1 MQSYTRYKVS
11 EFLRDRHPYVPPK
24 PTPLMDPQQVA
35 VAYNE
40 RCVPKLSDLLT
51 YADLTSQKRRDALHT
66 LNELVSHQETKEL
79 MIQQNIVQSAVN
91 LMADDS
97 EQVRSEAATLCGSLL
112 FLDCG
117 RAEFNSRI
125 GNYKIVQALI
135 FDKFL
140 EVRESAGW
148 LLYRFSLHKEGVE
161 MLYNSLSIT
170 KMVDAFNVYSTPSR
184 VADNY
189 KFVLFLLEAFVN
201 CSMYDF
207 AIQHTLQH
215 GFLKAFNIILRD
227 RNEYYSTSLS
237 PGIYEQILELVL
249 SVLKNISLLKEG
261 KKEALDE
268 GLVYTLSWYLDS
280 KIEKERLYS
289 SSFMMS
295 IGNILE
301 AKKQIS
307 EYQFNLRFEI
317 LEVIKFFLN
326 TNFFA

>member
-1 MQSYTRYKVS
+1 MQAYTRYKVS
-11 EFLRDRHPYVPPK
+11 EFLHDRHPYVPSK
-24 PTPLMDPQQVA
+24 PTPLQNQDQVA

-40 RCVPKLSDLLT
+40 RCVPKLADLLT
-51 YADLTSQKRRDALHT
+51 FEALSASKRRDALHT

-79 MIQQNIVQSAVN
+79 MIQQNIIQSTVH
-91 LMADDS
+91 LMAADS
-97 EQVRSEAATLCGSLL
+97 DEVRAEAAMLCGSLL
-112 FLDCG
+112 FLDAG
-117 RAEFNSRI
+117 RAEFNSKI
-125 GNYKIVQALI
+125 GNYKIMQAVI
-135 FDKFL
+135 FDEFL
-140 EVRESAGW
+140 LVRECAGW
-148 LLYRFSLHKEGVE
+148 LIYRFSLHKEGVE
-161 MLYNSLSIT
+161 MLYNSLTIT
-170 KMVDAFNVYSTPSR
+170 KIVDAFNVYSTPSR
-184 VADNY
+184 IADNY
-189 KFVLFLLEAFVN
+189 KYVLLLLEAFVN

-207 AIQHTLQH
+207 AIEHMLQH

-249 SVLKNISLLKEG
+249 CVLKNISLVKEG

-295 IGNILE
+295 VGNILE

-307 EYQFNLRFEI
+307 EYAFNLRFEI
-317 LEVIKFFLN
+317 LEVFWFLI
-326 TNFFA
+326 FLFLI